1 MSVQRKNVVI
11 GLLIVAPLA
20 IAAIARA
27 QLLGG
32 RIGSRLEG
40 MRDRMSDK
48 DSSIQYNPAVLQPGT
63 PRQQVIA
70 AFGPP
75 NASQGQGTAREDV
88 YAFYPDGSKFVDPSV
103 SAGTIAAAVF
113 TAGIS
118 LAVRQ
123 AKITIKEHQIT
134 LYRVH
139 YDSQD
144 LVKTVKVV
152 PPDMGSEPSPNPT
165 PQQSQY

>member
-1 MSVQRKNVVI
+1 MKIRIVT
-11 GLLIVAPLA
+11 LIACVALA
-20 IAAIARA
+20 MPAICSA

-32 RIGSRLEG
+32 RLGSRLEG

-48 DSSIQYNPAVLQPGT
+48 NSSIQYNPAVLQPGT
-63 PRQQVIA
+63 SRQQVIA
-70 AFGPP
+70 AFGQP
-75 NASQGQGTAREDV
+75 NATQGEGTAREDV

-113 TAGIS
+113 TAGVS

-144 LVKTVKVV
+144 LVKSVKVV
-152 PPDMGSEPSPNPT
+152 PPEMGSEPSANPS